1 MKGTMMLV
9 AVVLMMSACGG
20 PAWTGTYTGTAREL
34 FVCQSSVADGRETS
48 ITWAIHQT
56 ATALT
61 INATG
66 GNCNPLSAVI
76 DSQAPDTAKVS
87 RKTCPAQPDQFG
99 GTVTEAIFDG
109 QITQANDGDLT
120 VELATTAL
128 FVDPGYP
135 DDHCSGLITAQL
147 ARQL

>member
-1 MKGTMMLV
+1 MRMAMLA
-9 AVVLMMSACGG
+9 AVLGAMLMGCG
-20 PAWTGTYTGTAREL
+20 PSWTGMYSGAAREL
-34 FVCQSSVADGRETS
+34 LVCPSGVTGGRETS
-48 ITWAIHQT
+48 TTWAIRQT

-66 GNCNPLSAVI
+66 GNCNPLAAII

-87 RKTCPAQPDQFG
+87 RKTCPSRPDQFG
-99 GTVTEAIFDG
+99 GTVTQAIFDG

-147 ARQL
+147 ARQP